1 MYSNKTAQN
10 CLIRRI
16 QTRAERECH
25 IVFID
30 LSIYVCELLLLTYKK
45 RARERERKSLVEK
58 VKVVLE
64 IVVVIDRSITG
75 E

>member
-1 MYSNKTAQN
+1 M
-10 CLIRRI
+10 C
-16 QTRAERECH
+16 
-25 IVFID
+25 
-30 LSIYVCELLLLTYKK
+30 VCELLLLTYKK